1 MQASISLI
9 GSTGSIGTQTLDVA
23 RKLGLRVTALS
34 AHSSVKLLEQQC
46 REFKPKYVCIG
57 EEKYGELKLALN
69 DIDIEILCG
78 DEGVNYIAGEDE
90 SQTIVNAV
98 LDALRPLGVE
108 DITMPCTP
116 LKVWTA
122 IQEARSGAGAHDEG
136 SRS

>member
-57 EEKYGELKLALN
+57 EEKYSELKLALN

-78 DEGVNYIAGEDE
+78 V
-90 SQTIVNAV
+90 AV
-98 LDALRPLGVE
+98 AVGIYVYRVYLGVVG
-108 DITMPCTP
+108 DIALFEYSASVVPCEMPSYT
-116 LKVWTA
+116 
-122 IQEARSGAGAHDEG
+122 
-136 SRS
+136 